1 MAESL
6 KLSLLLVLALLTVLA
21 KSQSEQSMFMDGS
34 KDFEEI
40 RNKLQNR
47 CNLFYTRPKFER
59 CHVTRNQNQMMMN
72 ELIAK
77 ISNAAKDLA
86 ILSSSFDPSPLASRG
101 PINVETALSTALSSV
116 TEAKNQLKMMFGNG
130 RGSGDEGKWDLFYHV
145 DVHVELARYIDRVVR
160 SSLDSMLDNLRSVQS
175 GLPLDSLFESVFDAY
190 LKLSTILEN
199 PKGLSNETVKAL
211 TESSADLE
219 KLMNLLHSQ
228 A

>member
-1 MAESL
+1 
-6 KLSLLLVLALLTVLA
+6 
-21 KSQSEQSMFMDGS
+21 
-34 KDFEEI
+34 
-40 RNKLQNR
+40 
-47 CNLFYTRPKFER
+47 
-59 CHVTRNQNQMMMN
+59 
-72 ELIAK
+72 
-77 ISNAAKDLA
+77 
-86 ILSSSFDPSPLASRG
+86 
-101 PINVETALSTALSSV
+101 
-116 TEAKNQLKMMFGNG
+116 MMFGNG

-145 DVHVELARYIDRVVR
+145 DVHVQLARYTDRVVR

>member
-1 MAESL
+1 
-6 KLSLLLVLALLTVLA
+6 
-21 KSQSEQSMFMDGS
+21 MDGS

-59 CHVTRNQNQMMMN
+59 CHVTRNQKQMMN

-116 TEAKNQLKMMFGNG
+116 TEAKNQLKMMFGN
-130 RGSGDEGKWDLFYHV
+130 
-145 DVHVELARYIDRVVR
+145 RYIDRVVR

>member
-59 CHVTRNQNQMMMN
+59 CHVTRNQKQMMN

-77 ISNAAKDLA
+77 ISNAAKELG

-116 TEAKNQLKMMFGNG
+116 TEAKNQLKMMYGNG
-130 RGSGDEGKWDLFYHV
+130 RGSGDEQRGRGIYFNMLTFMSNW
-145 DVHVELARYIDRVVR
+145 ID
-160 SSLDSMLDNLRSVQS
+160 
-175 GLPLDSLFESVFDAY
+175 
-190 LKLSTILEN
+190 T
-199 PKGLSNETVKAL
+199 
-211 TESSADLE
+211 
-219 KLMNLLHSQ
+219 
-228 A
+228 